1 MKNIKVN
8 YTNFEE
14 KRTSTTIKFAIANVY
29 YREKDIENFRKT
41 IVGDREKHI
50 EAVRE
55 AAQKFVNEDNKDI
68 DDNTSYWEDQEM
80 IEIGMIEEMLTLS
93 RMRTIEAMKNK

>member
-8 YTNFEE
+8 YTNFSD

-29 YREKDIENFRKT
+29 YRESDIENFKIT

-50 EAVRE
+50 EAVKQ
-55 AAQKFVNEDNKDI
+55 AAQKFVNEQHKE
-68 DDNTSYWEDQEM
+68 DDEETSTWEDQEM
-80 IEIGMIEEMLTLS
+80 IEIAMIEESLTCS
-93 RMRTIEAMKNK
+93 RIRTMKAMKAL